1 MTESSPLTLIAPK
14 GCQNRATVG
23 YVVSSTEAKIVKVDD
38 PNLVGCD
45 VDETGELLIR
55 GCQVMKGYLNN
66 PEATNE
72 TIVNGN
78 WLRTGDLAS
87 YDSNG
92 MFYIKDRLKELIKVK
107 GFQVAPAE
115 LEEVLREHPSIDE
128 AAVIGIPHDKYGEVP
143 KAFVVQKKGSNVSE
157 NELQTFINERLS
169 DYKQL
174 RGGIAF
180 VDSVPKNASGKLLRR
195 QLKTLN

>member
-1 MTESSPLTLIAPK
+1 MTETSPLTLIAPK
-14 GCQNRATVG
+14 GCLNYATVG

-38 PNLVGCD
+38 PNFIGCG

-72 TIVNGN
+72 TIVKGN

-107 GFQVAPAE
+107 GEIPCRADMNFLVDKIFQ
-115 LEEVLREHPSIDE
+115 
-128 AAVIGIPHDKYGEVP
+128 
-143 KAFVVQKKGSNVSE
+143 
-157 NELQTFINERLS
+157 
-169 DYKQL
+169 
-174 RGGIAF
+174 
-180 VDSVPKNASGKLLRR
+180 KL
-195 QLKTLN
+195 